1 VAASTTVS
9 FSQVTSAQRRTLIA
23 AALGWG
29 LDGFD
34 VMLYS
39 NIAVYVMKDLGVT
52 SKALTGLPNT
62 FMLLASGIGGIL
74 FGFIADRLGRKTA
87 LMLSIL
93 TYSVCSLGS
102 GLSTSILVLLFFRFV
117 LGLGMGGEWNTGATL
132 VAETWP
138 THLRAK
144 AIAIVQSSWAWGL
157 AAAAL
162 VAGVVLN
169 WSHNN
174 WRAVFLVGILPA
186 LVTLWIRSSVPES
199 EMWEKQ
205 SGQSTAH
212 RDLRH
217 SALSTQLAQIG
228 SSGHRVIGSAEN
240 LRNPISEQS
249 AHGTPGSS
257 TLSTQQQPGYSPFSR
272 IFAPELRRNAIFLF
286 LMNLFGLF
294 AWWGLFSWMPTY
306 LVLPLE
312 KGGRGL
318 GMMSTTRLLVI
329 LNLVGMFPGYLC
341 YGWIA
346 DRLGRKRSL
355 MLFTLCAAL
364 LIPLYAAARAPVV
377 ILIFGALVAFF
388 GTGFFSGSGLIGSE
402 IFPTSVRARALGFTY
417 NGARTLSCIAPY
429 TIGWVGDHKGL
440 SWAFWLC
447 AASFLLTALM
457 ATQLPE
463 TKGKEL
469 E

>member
-1 VAASTTVS
+1 MATTTTLR
-9 FSQVTSAQRRTLIA
+9 FSQVTSAQKRTLLA
-23 AALGWG
+23 AAMGWG

-39 NIAVYVMKDLGVT
+39 NIAVFVMRDLGIT
-52 SKALTGLPNT
+52 SKSLTGLPNT

-74 FGFIADRLGRKTA
+74 FGFIADRIGRKKA

-102 GLSTSILVLLFFRFV
+102 GLSSSILVLVFFRFV

-144 AIAIVQSSWAWGL
+144 AIALVQSSWAWGL

-162 VAGVVLN
+162 AAGLVLG
-169 WSHNN
+169 WTHNN
-174 WRAVFLVGILPA
+174 WRAVFFLGIGPA

-199 EMWEKQ
+199 EMWERNSSQ
-205 SGQSTAH
+205 RSAVSSQSTSEKP
-212 RDLRH
+212 RDTL
-217 SALSTQLAQIG
+217 LSGL
-228 SSGHRVIGSAEN
+228 
-240 LRNPISEQS
+240 
-249 AHGTPGSS
+249 
-257 TLSTQQQPGYSPFSR
+257 
-272 IFAPELRRNAIFLF
+272 FAPGLRRNTIFLF

-294 AWWGLFSWMPTY
+294 AWWGLFSWMPAY
-306 LVLPLE
+306 LVLPIE

-318 GMMSTTRLLVI
+318 GTMGTTKLLVI

-346 DRLGRKRSL
+346 DHLGRKRSL
-355 MLFTLCAAL
+355 MLFTICAAA
-364 LIPLYAAARAPVV
+364 LIPLYAIARSPAS
-377 ILIFGALVAFF
+377 ILVFGSMVAFF

-402 IFPTSVRARALGFTY
+402 LFPTAVRARALGFTY

-440 SWAFWLC
+440 SWAFVIC
-447 AASFLLTALM
+447 AGAFLLTALM
-457 ATQLPE
+457 ASQLPE
-463 TKGKEL
+463 TKGKNL